1 MMRMMMSIDDGLRI
15 VTRFEPGATYWL
27 SSSSIRRRRRQSV
40 LQQLKLQVRM
50 KKLDV
55 GSIVVDVGRGVNAI
69 WHQTAEHLLW
79 TQWEEILLVVM
90 MGWVVLLLV
99 LLLLLQ

>member
-1 MMRMMMSIDDGLRI
+1 
-15 VTRFEPGATYWL
+15 
-27 SSSSIRRRRRQSV
+27 
-40 LQQLKLQVRM
+40 M

-69 WHQTAEHLLW
+69 RHQTAEHLLW

-90 MGWVVLLLV
+90 MGWGVLLLV